1 MWTWSI
7 VWIFLIWSTYTILF
21 IYLQGVRDFGQLF
34 EYSSSDYPIQSSS
47 SVSRASLY
55 VNTVNCFK
63 ISHLISPHFSPAR
76 TRTCSIVWIPFIW
89 SFYPFIFIRLQNVG
103 ELCQLFKPISW
114 IWSSRFQKVLEL
126 GQIIWIPIIWFIR
139 LQPVRE
145 LYRWFNTSNLIIP
158 SSSSPDCT
166 WTWSIVWKLLNGL
179 SSSSITRSTC
189 LIVST

>member
-76 TRTCSIVWIPFIW
+76 TRTSSIVWIPFIW
-89 SFYPFIFIRLQNVG
+89 SFYPFIFIWFQNVG
-103 ELCQLFKPISW
+103 EPCRLFKTSNLNLIISSPEGTW
-114 IWSSRFQKVLEL
+114 TWSIFWISIIWSSY
-126 GQIIWIPIIWFIR
+126 PIVFIR
-139 LQPVRE
+139 LQSVRE

-158 SSSSPDCT
+158 SPSS
-166 WTWSIVWKLLNGL
+166 LNH
-179 SSSSITRSTC
+179 T
-189 LIVST
+189 